1 MKTFITI
8 LIVISSFF
16 SFSQELAFRDMNQ
29 EPCDSNY
36 VLDYRKIYDDY
47 LTPID
52 ILIETRLEERYGY
65 YVNYIQGDI
74 NDPENLIIDLY
85 LENDIENAPI
95 TRVCVVEKIF
105 QTINLNDEYNKFVK
119 KSREVSSN

>member
-29 EPCDSNY
+29 VLCDSNY

-74 NDPENLIIDLY
+74 NDPEN
-85 LENDIENAPI
+85 API